1 MSKENDKEKKPGND
15 KASNAS
21 SERGAK
27 RVGVFVCNCGINIA
41 GVVNCPAVAEYAK
54 SLDGVAHTETHLSYC
69 TEAGA
74 VAIQEAIEEHGLT
87 SVVMAACTPKTHE
100 PVFQS
105 VLDAAALPKRMLE
118 FVNLREQDSFV
129 HMHDKDA
136 ATRKA
141 KDLVAGAVARAK
153 ELEDIPTEIV
163 DVTRKALVIGGGVAG
178 LQAALDLAKMEY
190 DVTVVESSPTT
201 GGKMAK
207 LDRTFP
213 TDDCSI

>member
-1 MSKENDKEKKPGND
+1 MPGV
-15 KASNAS
+15 KY
-21 SERGAK
+21 
-27 RVGVFVCNCGINIA
+27 
-41 GVVNCPAVAEYAK
+41 AEMN
-54 SLDGVAHTETHLSYC
+54 LSYC

-74 VAIQEAIEEHGLT
+74 VAIQKAIGEQQLKR
-87 SVVMAACTPKTHE
+87 VVIAACTPKTHL

-105 VLDAAALPKRMLE
+105 VLKSANLPKRMLE
-118 FVNLREQDSFV
+118 FVNLREHDAFI

-136 ATRKA
+136 ATEKA
-141 KDLVAGAVARAK
+141 KALIAAAVERTK
-153 ELEDIPTEIV
+153 TLEDVPTEIV

-178 LQAALDLAKMEY
+178 LQSALDLAKLEY
-190 DVTVVESSPTT
+190 DVTIVEKSPTT